1 MSVID
6 GLLIFFSI
14 LFLYFIITYILL
26 KKDILKKYNISL
38 YGPALLL
45 RTTKGKK
52 FIKKISESNRFWK
65 AFGSFG
71 IVFCF
76 VLMIIMVII
85 LIWQAWTVLGFTP
98 EQRAAIPGPEIAL
111 VLPGINPILPLEY
124 IGYILLALVVAIIAH
139 EFSHG
144 ILTFAQKLKVK
155 SLGVLYLIVPIGAF
169 VEPDEE
175 QLKKADAKKRMRV
188 YAAGPLANFVVVII
202 SLLLFS
208 FVFMSAVQPAA
219 EGLGV
224 LEVHEDSPADE
235 IGIKTGAIITEI
247 NGTYFSDYE
256 TFTDRYIKY
265 IQLMNNTNVN
275 DTITISW
282 FFEGSQNSGEIT
294 LDDRN
299 KYLISDSNKGKGYN
313 GVYSLIGVKEN
324 LDILKNPF
332 TTDFPRGFL
341 FFYVIPLIGYF
352 QGYNPIVA
360 PFTGQFEITGPLGVL
375 PPALFWIIISA
386 LYWIFWLNLA
396 VGLFNV
402 LPMIPLDGGFLF
414 NDAVGSIIKK
424 IKKGISE
431 ETKDKIVRNVSITIS
446 LLILLAIIFPFIIR
460 YI

>member
-1 MSVID
+1 MSILD
-6 GLLIFFSI
+6 GLLIFFTI
-14 LFLYFIITYILL
+14 VFLYFIITYSLHKKGILE
-26 KKDILKKYNISL
+26 KYNISL

-45 RTTKGKK
+45 RTLRGRK
-52 FIKKISESNRFWK
+52 FIKKIASKKRFWK

-76 VLMIIMVII
+76 ILMVFMVII
-85 LIWQAWTVLGFTP
+85 LIWQAWTVFGFSP
-98 EQRAAIPGPEIAL
+98 EQKAAIPGPEIAL
-111 VLPGINPILPLEY
+111 VLPGINPILPLDY
-124 IGYILLALVVAIIAH
+124 IGYILLALVIAIIAH

-155 SLGVLYLIVPIGAF
+155 SLGILYLVVPIGAF

-175 QLKKADAKKRMRV
+175 ELKNAETKKRMRV

-208 FVFMSAVQPAA
+208 FIFMSAVQPAA
-219 EGLGV
+219 EGVGV
-224 LEVHEDSPADE
+224 LEIHKDSPADN
-235 IGIKTGAIITEI
+235 IGIKTGAIVTEI
-247 NGTYFSDYE
+247 NGTYLSEYE
-256 TFTDRYIKY
+256 TFNERYIKY
-265 IQLMNNTNVN
+265 IQVMNSTNAN

-282 FFEGSQNSGEIT
+282 FYNKAHYTKEIKLADRYIYFGSNI
-294 LDDRN
+294 
-299 KYLISDSNKGKGYN
+299 YKGKGYN
-313 GVYSLIGVKEN
+313 GIYSLIGVKEN

-332 TTDFPRGFL
+332 LTDFPRGFL
-341 FFYVIPLIGYF
+341 IFYVIPLIGYF

-360 PFTGQFEITGPLGVL
+360 PFTNQYVITGPLSLL
-375 PPALFWIIISA
+375 PDSIFWIIASA

-414 NDAVGSIIKK
+414 NDVMGSLIKK
-424 IKKGISE
+424 FKKGISDE
-431 ETKDKIVRNVSITIS
+431 MRDRIVRNISVTIS
-446 LLILLAIIFPFIIR
+446 LLIFIAIIFPFIIK